1 MNDNENIEEEEKINI
16 LALGNSNVGKT
27 SYILR
32 YADNI
37 YHTIYLATYGIN
49 FKIKIITLPN
59 QKKIKILF
67 YDTSGEEKFKSIS
80 LNTIKNA
87 DGMALLY
94 DITNQDSFEAI
105 PGLIKSVKEAKGGN
119 IPIVLL
125 GNKCDLENNR
135 EITKEEGKKLANEYN
150 IGFFE
155 ISNKKGINIEESCL
169 ELINKII
176 ENREKNEVLKE
187 EMMLRKN
194 SVILR
199 KSKISK
205 KVNDSKCNC

>member
-37 YHTIYLATYGIN
+37 YQTVYLATYGID
-49 FKIKIITLPN
+49 F
-59 QKKIKILF
+59 KIKILF

-80 LNTIKNA
+80 LNTIKNV
-87 DGMALLY
+87 DGIALLY

-105 PGLIKSVKEAKGGN
+105 SGWIKSIRESKGGN

-125 GNKCDLENNR
+125 GNKCDLEDHR

-150 IGFFE
+150 INLFE
-155 ISNKKGINIEESCL
+155 ISNKEGINIEESCL

-176 ENREKNEVLKE
+176 ENRENNEVLKE
-187 EMMLRKN
+187 EMRIRKN
-194 SVILR
+194 SVKLR
-199 KSKISK
+199 KSKISNE
-205 KVNDSKCNC
+205 KVNESNCC

>member
-1 MNDNENIEEEEKINI
+1 M
-16 LALGNSNVGKT
+16 ALGNSNVRKT

-37 YHTIYLATYGIN
+37 YQTVYLATYGID

-59 QKKIKILF
+59 QKKLKILF

-87 DGMALLY
+87 DGILLLY

-105 PGLIKSVKEAKGGN
+105 SGWIKSIRESKGGN

-176 ENREKNEVLKE
+176 ENRENNEVLKE
-187 EMMLRKN
+187 EMRIRKN
-194 SVILR
+194 SVKLR
-199 KSKISK
+199 KSKISNE
-205 KVNDSKCNC
+205 KVNDTNCNC

>member
-37 YHTIYLATYGIN
+37 YHTIYLATYGID
-49 FKIKIITLPN
+49 FKIKIIILPN

-87 DGMALLY
+87 DGITLLY
-94 DITNQDSFEAI
+94 DITNQDLFEAI
-105 PGLIKSVKEAKGGN
+105 SGWISSIKESKGGN

-125 GNKCDLENNR
+125 GIKCD
-135 EITKEEGKKLANEYN
+135 
-150 IGFFE
+150 
-155 ISNKKGINIEESCL
+155 
-169 ELINKII
+169 
-176 ENREKNEVLKE
+176 
-187 EMMLRKN
+187 
-194 SVILR
+194 
-199 KSKISK
+199 
-205 KVNDSKCNC
+205 